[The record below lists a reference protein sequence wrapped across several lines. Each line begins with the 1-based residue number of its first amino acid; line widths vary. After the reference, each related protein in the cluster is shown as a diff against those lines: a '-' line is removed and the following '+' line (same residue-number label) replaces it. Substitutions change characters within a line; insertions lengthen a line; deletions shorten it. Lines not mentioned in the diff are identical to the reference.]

1 MGRVP
6 TPTILIS
13 LATWLGIYS
22 THQIPDS
29 MCTKALASPNASQ
42 QCLHLNGSLP
52 VRSPLSRA
60 QVLPRLKVS
69 VSSSGRAIGLMRKLE
84 MNQLNYRLSHPV
96 AALQTNLAKDMDKY
110 SRIRFDYASFDA
122 QVFGKQP
129 LMGAN
134 PEQEMSPFSDC
145 ELSAFYLGSVWK
157 EDDV

>member
-52 VRSPLSRA
+52 LSLAARARKFCRAKSLRLPLSA
-60 QVLPRLKVS
+60 EP
-69 VSSSGRAIGLMRKLE
+69 
-84 MNQLNYRLSHPV
+84 
-96 AALQTNLAKDMDKY
+96 
-110 SRIRFDYASFDA
+110 
-122 QVFGKQP
+122 
-129 LMGAN
+129 
-134 PEQEMSPFSDC
+134 
-145 ELSAFYLGSVWK
+145 SA
-157 EDDV
+157 